1 MKAIN
6 LPVRATALL
15 LATIVAMVV
24 CANQG
29 WRALSIVAAA
39 AAAIVLMHRAF
50 TVNGQFGG
58 ATPTANSAPT
68 TASTAGRSNAQ
79 LVGAAYGWGGLAM
92 LAVYMLSGLS
102 WRHGWQYGSGMLLI
116 ALALFGYA
124 RMLAA
129 PSSPM
134 ATPRALALVAMLALA
149 QGIAA
154 ALALVILATSGK
166 LATAKG
172 DWAANH
178 IFVAGGLAIVVI
190 SVLAYTTYRRL
201 SQ

>member
-1 MKAIN
+1 MKSID

-15 LATIVAMVV
+15 LASIVAMAV
-24 CANQG
+24 CANMG
-29 WRALSIVAAA
+29 WQALSIVAAA
-39 AAAIVLMHRAF
+39 MAAIVLIHRAF
-50 TVNGQFGG
+50 TVNVQLGST
-58 ATPTANSAPT
+58 APTASSAPA
-68 TASTAGRSNAQ
+68 TAATAGRSNAQ
-79 LVGAAYGWGGLAM
+79 LIGTAYGWGGLAM

-124 RMLAA
+124 GMIAA
-129 PSSPM
+129 PSSPL
-134 ATPRALALVAMLALA
+134 AAPRALAFSAMLALA

-154 ALALVILATSGK
+154 ALALVILVISGK

-190 SVLAYTTYRRL
+190 SVLAHTTYRRL
-201 SQ
+201 SR